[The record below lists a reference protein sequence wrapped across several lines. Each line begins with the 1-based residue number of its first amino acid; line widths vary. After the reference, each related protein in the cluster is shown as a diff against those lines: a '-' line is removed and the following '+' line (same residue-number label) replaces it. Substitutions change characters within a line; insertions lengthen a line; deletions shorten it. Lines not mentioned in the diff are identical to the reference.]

1 MTIFQMSCS
10 QWMYSNNYIFTYKKN
25 HLNSR
30 LHSSFSRSLLP
41 SHLPSTIFFTY
52 MDSDNFLLKILI
64 HDDDSC
70 DDFEL
75 FATMTIEEEDD

>member
-1 MTIFQMSCS
+1 
-10 QWMYSNNYIFTYKKN
+10 
-25 HLNSR
+25 
-30 LHSSFSRSLLP
+30 
-41 SHLPSTIFFTY
+41 